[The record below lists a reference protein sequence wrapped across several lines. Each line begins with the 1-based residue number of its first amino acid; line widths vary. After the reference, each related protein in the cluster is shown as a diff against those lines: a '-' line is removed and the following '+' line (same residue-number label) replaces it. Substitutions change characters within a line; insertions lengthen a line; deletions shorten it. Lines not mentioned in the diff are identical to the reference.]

1 MSRYYTY
8 IYKFIGLLECVC
20 FSVQFIDAIC
30 DLFEIL
36 DLFAILD
43 LFGRAFSRD
52 FIIAFACLDLP
63 AIALSNSLALCNS
76 WSLRKNSNS
85 LKLYNPRFSQQDTQE
100 SLAPTTYTE
109 DLQRDARP
117 VFISGE
123 RGRECILIC
132 FTKHTQKSPCLAC
145 ILLWGGRE
153 GRLQWRFYN
162 RKHFRV
168 SALRSGSYIN
178 TNMIDIE

>member
-1 MSRYYTY
+1 MSWAGITHN

-30 DLFEIL
+30 DLFGIL

-43 LFGRAFSRD
+43 LFGRTSSRD
-52 FIIAFACLDLP
+52 FIIAFASLDLP

-85 LKLYNPRFSQQDTQE
+85 LHLYNPTFSQQDTQE

-109 DLQRDARP
+109 DLQRDAWP

-123 RGRECILIC
+123 GGRECILIC
-132 FTKHTQKSPCLAC
+132 FTKHTQKS
-145 ILLWGGRE
+145 LLGLYFALGRE
-153 GRLQWRFYN
+153 RGTMKMEIL
-162 RKHFRV
+162 
-168 SALRSGSYIN
+168 
-178 TNMIDIE
+178 